1 MAEAKKYTGG
11 CHCGQARFEVTA
23 DLSTVIS
30 CNCSICSKRGLLLT
44 FVPPEQFK
52 LVAGDEKALTDYQ
65 FNKKVIHHLFCPA
78 CGVESFGTGTG
89 PDGKTMYAI
98 NVRCLDGVDLGAL
111 KLTPFDGRSM

>member
-89 PDGKTMYAI
+89 PDGQTMYAI